1 MQRFAEVGIRP
12 VTRYGQNFLIDLN
25 LIDVLVNA
33 AELGPSDV
41 VLEVGTGTG
50 SLTAILAQ
58 YAAAVVTVEVDGQLH
73 QLAREALADYP
84 NVVMLHQDA
93 LKNKNH
99 LHPAVLDAVRSLL
112 DAEPGRQLKLVANL
126 PYNIAT
132 PIVSNLI
139 DFEPAPVL
147 IAVTIQKEVAD
158 RIVARPRTK
167 DYSALS
173 VWMQSQCH
181 IEIVR
186 NMPPQ
191 VFWPRPKVDS
201 AIIRIEPDRQLMAQI
216 PDRPG
221 FHTFVRSMFFH
232 RRKFIRSELVAA
244 LKGQLEKPQVDE
256 IMAEMGFIPETRAE
270 ELEVPTFLKLYEV
283 VRRRLADN
291 AAGLEER
298 ADQLDQPEDA
308 DS

>member
-1 MQRFAEVGIRP
+1 MNAPRQTASFLMQRFAEVGIRP

-25 LIDVLVNA
+25 LIDVLIGA
-33 AELGPSDV
+33 ADLGPTDV

-50 SLTAILAQ
+50 SLTSILAR
-58 YAAAVVTVEVDGQLH
+58 YAAAVLTVEVDGQLH
-73 QLAREALADYP
+73 QLARETLADQP

-99 LHPAVLDAVRSLL
+99 LHPVVLDTLRGLL
-112 DAEPGRQLKLVANL
+112 EAEPGRQLKLVANL

-139 DFEPAPVL
+139 DFEPAPAL
-147 IAVTIQKEVAD
+147 IVVTIQKEVAD
-158 RIVARPRTK
+158 RIAARPRTK

-173 VWMQSQCH
+173 VWMQSQCD

-186 NMPPQ
+186 IMPPQ

-201 AIIRIEPDRQLMAQI
+201 AIIRIVPDRERMAQI

-221 FHTFVRSMFFH
+221 FHAFVRSMFFH
-232 RRKFIRSELVAA
+232 RRKFLRSELISA
-244 LKGQLEKPQVDE
+244 LKDQLNKPQLDE
-256 IMAEMGFIPETRAE
+256 IMEEMGFIPETRAE
-270 ELEVPTFLKLYEV
+270 ELEVETFLKLYEV
-283 VRRRLADN
+283 VRRRLN
-291 AAGLEER
+291 T
-298 ADQLDQPEDA
+298 
-308 DS
+308 

>member
-1 MQRFAEVGIRP
+1 MNAPRQTASFLMQRFAEVGIRP

-25 LIDVLVNA
+25 LIDVLIGA
-33 AELGPSDV
+33 ADLGPTDV

-50 SLTAILAQ
+50 SLTSILAR
-58 YAAAVVTVEVDGQLH
+58 YAAAVLTVEVDGQLH
-73 QLAREALADYP
+73 QLARETLADQP

-99 LHPAVLDAVRSLL
+99 LHPVVLDTLRGLL
-112 DAEPGRQLKLVANL
+112 EAEPGRQLKLVANL

-139 DFEPAPVL
+139 DFEPAPAL
-147 IAVTIQKEVAD
+147 IVVTIQKEVAD
-158 RIVARPRTK
+158 RIAARPRTK

-173 VWMQSQCH
+173 VWMQSQCD

-186 NMPPQ
+186 IMPPQ

-201 AIIRIEPDRQLMAQI
+201 AIIRIVPDRERMAQI

-221 FHTFVRSMFFH
+221 FHAFVRSMFFH
-232 RRKFIRSELVAA
+232 RRKFLRSELISA
-244 LKGQLEKPQVDE
+244 LKDQLNKPQVDE
-256 IMAEMGFIPETRAE
+256 IMEEMGFIPETRAE
-270 ELEVPTFLKLYEV
+270 ELEVETFLKLYEV
-283 VRRRLADN
+283 VRRRLN
-291 AAGLEER
+291 T
-298 ADQLDQPEDA
+298 
-308 DS
+308 